1 MPNRRTIAIAMSLTV
16 AASAV
21 AFAAP
26 KGKPVS
32 EPPVVQ
38 QLLDCRKLPGD
49 AERLACYDKAAAA
62 MEGATASGDLVSI
75 DREQRRAA
83 RRQAFGFI
91 LPTLSFLERGDK
103 EGEADHITASAK
115 SAYRNS
121 EGKWTVELEDGA
133 VWQQL
138 EASELGR
145 TPHQGSKV
153 DISRGVLGSFFMTID
168 GQGAGK
174 AKRIG

>member
-1 MPNRRTIAIAMSLTV
+1 MSNRRMIVIALGLA

-26 KGKPVS
+26 KGKEIG
-32 EPPVVQ
+32 EPAVVQ
-38 QLLDCRKLPGD
+38 HLLDCRKLAGD

-62 MEGATASGDLVSI
+62 MESATASGDLVSI

-103 EGEADHITASAK
+103 EGEADHITATIAEV
-115 SAYRNS
+115 S
-121 EGKWTVELEDGA
+121 EDPYGKLVIKLDDGA
-133 VWQQL
+133 VWT
-138 EASELGR
+138 ETEPEPLGR
-145 TPHQGSKV
+145 RPHKGSNV
-153 DISRGVLGSFFMTID
+153 TISKGMMGGFFMTID